1 MQLALVLWR
10 KVQLFLSWQLR
21 FHFRSEFA
29 LCESPPRLQR
39 EEHDLRYFDSLLD
52 LHHCLD
58 LRSCEHTLRLD
69 LLHALHLNEILLTP
83 FSDWKP
89 SFQGLR

>member
-10 KVQLFLSWQLR
+10 TVQLFLSLQLR

-39 EEHDLRYFDSLLD
+39 EEHDLRFFDSLLD
-52 LHHCLD
+52 LQHCLD
-58 LRSCEHTLRLD
+58 QRSYEHTLRLD
-69 LLHALHLNEILLTP
+69 LLRALHLDEILLAP
-83 FSDWKP
+83 F
-89 SFQGLR
+89 